1 MSVRVLHGDMLLI
14 LPTLEAN
21 SVHSVVCDP
30 PYHLQSMVDRFG
42 AKNAAPAAPGVFGR
56 SASGFMGQTWDGGDI
71 ASRPD
76 TWERVYRV
84 MKPGAFLLAF
94 GGTRTAHRMACA
106 IEDAGFEIKDTLAWL
121 YGSGFPK
128 SHNPGDKMDRDMWD
142 ETEWERGE
150 RSHRSAF
157 WGQFGTALKPA
168 YEPIILARKPSPISV
183 ALTVL
188 RNGCGAIN
196 IDACRIS
203 WEGPSP
209 QIGTPG
215 WGGPNKTLSAVPGTG
230 GAIVERS
237 APSDLGRYPANVVH
251 DGSDEVLAAFPI
263 APGQR
268 AAVRRDSGSGR
279 KADAIFNSFEHNS
292 ESTPRGDS
300 GSAARFFK
308 ACPFN
313 DEELAVAR
321 FHYSGKANKA
331 DRAGSKHPT
340 VKPLAL
346 MSWLVKMVTP
356 PGGTVLDPFAGSGTT
371 LLAADRLQF
380 NAIGIEQDAAYVAD
394 IHRRLNADGGL
405 FADILP

>member
-1 MSVRVLHGDMLLI
+1 MSVRVIHGDMLQI
-14 LPTLEAN
+14 LPTLDAN

-30 PYHLQSMVDRFG
+30 PYHLQSTVERFG

-121 YGSGFPK
+121 YGTGFPK
-128 SHNPGDKMDRDMWD
+128 SHNPGEKMDRDMWD

-183 ALTVL
+183 PLTVL

-196 IDACRIS
+196 IDACR
-203 WEGPSP
+203 
-209 QIGTPG
+209 
-215 WGGPNKTLSAVPGTG
+215 
-230 GAIVERS
+230 VERVNDNGDQ
-237 APSDLGRYPANVVH
+237 AEPGYPANVVH
-251 DGSDEVLAAFPI
+251 DGSDEVMAAFPT
-263 APGQR
+263 ASGAR
-268 AAVRRDSGSGR
+268 AAVRPDSGRGR
-279 KADAIFNSFEHNS
+279 KVDAIFNSFEHNS
-292 ESTPRGDS
+292 DSTPRGDS

-313 DEELAVAR
+313 DEELAVVR